1 MESAFF
7 FSCLW
12 FQTFLVLETKLMC
25 GFLYHYLHMS
35 STHSAHLTDG
45 RVADAYNEKQG
56 FDPLNTLSVHYL
68 Q

>member
-1 MESAFF
+1 
-7 FSCLW
+7 
-12 FQTFLVLETKLMC
+12 MC
-25 GFLYHYLHMS
+25 GVLYHYLHMS

-56 FDPLNTLSVHYL
+56 FGPLNTLPVHGV